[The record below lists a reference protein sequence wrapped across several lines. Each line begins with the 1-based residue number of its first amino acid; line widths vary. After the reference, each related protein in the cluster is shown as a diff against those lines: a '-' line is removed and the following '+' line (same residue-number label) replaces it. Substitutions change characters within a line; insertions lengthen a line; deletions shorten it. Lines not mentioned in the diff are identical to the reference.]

1 MSITT
6 TWIVEQM
13 NCYPT
18 SEGQTDVVFNVAW
31 RVNATDGTFYATAY
45 GTAGVTYEAGSP
57 YTPYADLTQAQVIG
71 WVQGSM
77 GAEQVASIERHRI
90 AAMPAHGV
98 LDSVPNQRWQ
108 QAQQENF
115 PARDRRALNQHR

>member
-6 TWIVEQM
+6 TWVIEQM

-45 GTAGVTYEAGSP
+45 GTVGVTYVAGSP
-57 YTPYADLTQAQVIG
+57 YTPYADLTQAQVVG
-71 WVQGSM
+71 WVQDAM
-77 GAEQVASIERHRI
+77 GPEQVASIEAGLSANI
-90 AAMPAHGV
+90 A
-98 LDSVPNQRWQ
+98 NQVNPPVVTPPLPWS
-108 QAQQENF
+108 A
-115 PARDRRALNQHR
+115 